1 MAIPF
6 LNNIDLSDNQLLN
19 AKLQITGTA
28 PAAEQGQIYFNSAA
42 GFLKPRVY
50 DGAAWLNILD
60 TTSVIS
66 GTYVSSTVTS
76 NVDLT
81 LDLSA
86 VDGTSTAASRFLTK
100 DNEWATIPFGDITAV
115 LAGTYINVDNSTGPE
130 PTINHDLTTRTDTA
144 SAASPGSAGTFTTVD
159 SVTTNTTGHITALN
173 LKTITLPTSDNY
185 VSWTLGGDSGTPQ
198 AISSGNTALFTGG
211 TKITT
216 AVAATDVLTITH
228 DAQAQTDTTSTA
240 APGYLGTFTAIDT
253 VSRDSTGH
261 VTGVNV
267 KTITIPASDDTT
279 YDLTTAPTGTAVRLT
294 DGVTPD
300 DVTISG
306 TTGRTAMSRINASEL
321 RVDLTDSVTIVDDLT
336 IGGIITQS
344 GSGST
349 TGVNNGAVS
358 ASANLLLTANNTAIK
373 VGMQVTG
380 TGIPTNITIATV
392 TDAKTFVLSGV
403 ITIADGIT
411 ITFEEVNSFAAPLD
425 MNNNRIHE
433 VKTGVLGTDG
443 VNLGQVELLV
453 AGVGV
458 FKGGY
463 NATTDPGV
471 APNII
476 SGTSNIA
483 LDQGDYFVV
492 THDGDITFSDITV
505 SVEVGDFIFA
515 AAAITAA
522 SDPAS
527 TEYIIVIAD
536 ANVAGAGATDGA
548 TQKGVSGFDSE
559 NFTVSSNGWVQL
571 KPLAN
576 PYGTSVTLTSG
587 VDAGGETTFTVD
599 VTALFGATASAANCK
614 AEVLRASD
622 LVTVYPE
629 VSRNGTG
636 DILFKFVPVVADSA
650 FKALITIV

>member
-1 MAIPF
+1 MAINF
-6 LNNIDLSDNQLLN
+6 LNTVDLNQNQLDHARIVN
-19 AKLQITGTA
+19 EAG
-28 PAAEQGQIYFNSAA
+28 NVAA
-42 GFLKPRVY
+42 GTGVAGQLYF
-50 DGAAWLNILD
+50 D
-60 TTSVIS
+60 TTADAGVGVLKVWTDQWVEVGGGVESLTNTS
-66 GTYVSSTVTS
+66 GTYVAFGTDNVSATGAVTLGT
-76 NVDLT
+76 VDLT
-81 LDLSA
+81 A
-86 VDGTSTAASRFLTK
+86 VDGTSVLATRFLSK
-100 DNEWATIPFGDITAV
+100 DNTWDVPAF
-115 LAGTYINVDNSTGPE
+115 
-130 PTINHDLTTRTDTA
+130 
-144 SAASPGSAGTFTTVD
+144 
-159 SVTTNTTGHITALN
+159 
-173 LKTITLPTSDNY
+173 DNY
-185 VSWTLGGDSGTPQ
+185 SGWILDGDSGIAQT
-198 AISSGNTALFTGG
+198 ISSGNTALFTGG

-216 AVAATDVLTITH
+216 SVAATDVLTITH

-279 YDLTTAPTGTAVRLT
+279 YDLITAPTGTAVRLT

-321 RVDLTDSVTIVDDLT
+321 RVDLTDDVTIINDLT
-336 IGGIITQS
+336 VGNNVTLTGG
-344 GSGST
+344 
-349 TGVNNGAVS
+349 
-358 ASANLLLTANNTAIK
+358 NLD
-373 VGMQVTG
+373 VTG
-380 TGIPTNITIATV
+380 TGSFTGEVTVPTATV
-392 TDAKTFVLSGV
+392 GTS
-403 ITIADGIT
+403 
-411 ITFEEVNSFAAPLD
+411 AP
-425 MNNNRIHE
+425 
-433 VKTGVLGTDG
+433 
-443 VNLGQVELLV
+443 NLAQVELLV

-458 FKGGY
+458 FQGSY
-463 NATTDPGV
+463 NAATNTPALEG
-471 APNII
+471 A
-476 SGTSNIA
+476 SNVA

-492 THDGDITFSDITV
+492 SVSGTFLG
-505 SVEVGDFIFA
+505 EALEPGDFIFA
-515 AAAITAA
+515 NNAIAANST
-522 SDPAS
+522 PALS
-527 TEYIIVIAD
+527 NYTVVQAD
-536 ANVAGAGATDGA
+536 DNIAGAGATDGA
-548 TQKGVSGFDSE
+548 TQKGVAGFDSE

>member
-1 MAIPF
+1 MAINF
-6 LNNIDLSDNQLLN
+6 LNTVDLNQNQLDHARIVN
-19 AKLQITGTA
+19 EAG
-28 PAAEQGQIYFNSAA
+28 NVAA
-42 GFLKPRVY
+42 GTGVAGQLYF
-50 DGAAWLNILD
+50 D
-60 TTSVIS
+60 TTADAGVGVLKVWTDQWVEVGGGVESLTNTS
-66 GTYVSSTVTS
+66 GTYVAFGTDNVSATGAVTLGT
-76 NVDLT
+76 VDLT
-81 LDLSA
+81 A
-86 VDGTSTAASRFLTK
+86 VDGTSVLATRFLSK
-100 DNEWATIPFGDITAV
+100 DNTWDVPAF
-115 LAGTYINVDNSTGPE
+115 
-130 PTINHDLTTRTDTA
+130 
-144 SAASPGSAGTFTTVD
+144 
-159 SVTTNTTGHITALN
+159 
-173 LKTITLPTSDNY
+173 DNY
-185 VSWTLGGDSGTPQ
+185 SGWILDGDSGIAQT
-198 AISSGNTALFTGG
+198 ISSGNTALFTGG

-216 AVAATDVLTITH
+216 SVAATDVLTITH
-228 DAQAQTDTTSTA
+228 NAQAQTDTTSTA

-294 DGVTPD
+294 GSDSTND

-306 TTGRTAMSRINASEL
+306 TAGRTAMSRISASEL
-321 RVDLTDSVTIVDDLT
+321 RVDLTDDVTIINDLT
-336 IGGIITQS
+336 VGNNVTLTGGD
-344 GSGST
+344 
-349 TGVNNGAVS
+349 
-358 ASANLLLTANNTAIK
+358 LD
-373 VGMQVTG
+373 VTG
-380 TGIPTNITIATV
+380 TGSFTGEVTVPTAT
-392 TDAKTFVLSGV
+392 TGTS
-403 ITIADGIT
+403 
-411 ITFEEVNSFAAPLD
+411 AP
-425 MNNNRIHE
+425 
-433 VKTGVLGTDG
+433 
-443 VNLGQVELLV
+443 NLAQVELLV

-458 FKGGY
+458 FQGGY

-471 APNII
+471 PII
-476 SGTSNIA
+476 SGASNIA

-492 THDGDITFSDITV
+492 THDGDITFSDTTV

-527 TEYIIVIAD
+527 TEYILVIAD

-650 FKALITIV
+650 FKALIKIV

>member
-185 VSWTLGGDSGTPQ
+185 VSWTLDGDSGTPQ
-198 AISSGNTALFTGG
+198 TISSGNTALFTGG

-216 AVAATDVLTITH
+216 SVAATDVLTITH

-279 YDLTTAPTGTAVRLT
+279 YDLTTALTGTAVRLT
-294 DGVTPD
+294 DGVTSD

-306 TTGRTAMSRINASEL
+306 TAGRTAMSRISASEL
-321 RVDLTDSVTIVDDLT
+321 RVDLTDDVTIINDLT
-336 IGGIITQS
+336 VGNNVTLTGGD
-344 GSGST
+344 
-349 TGVNNGAVS
+349 
-358 ASANLLLTANNTAIK
+358 LD
-373 VGMQVTG
+373 VTG
-380 TGIPTNITIATV
+380 TGSFTGEVTVPTAT
-392 TDAKTFVLSGV
+392 TGTS
-403 ITIADGIT
+403 
-411 ITFEEVNSFAAPLD
+411 AP
-425 MNNNRIHE
+425 
-433 VKTGVLGTDG
+433 
-443 VNLGQVELLV
+443 NLAQVELLV

-458 FKGGY
+458 FQGGY

-471 APNII
+471 PII
-476 SGTSNIA
+476 SGASNIA

-492 THDGDITFSDITV
+492 THDGDITFSDTTV

-527 TEYIIVIAD
+527 TEYILVIAD

>member
-28 PAAEQGQIYFNSAA
+28 PAAEQGQVYFNSAA

-185 VSWTLGGDSGTPQ
+185 VSWTLGGNSGTPQ
-198 AISSGNTALFTGG
+198 TISSGNTALFTGG

-267 KTITIPASDDTT
+267 KTITIPAAEAYTF
-279 YDLTTAPTGTAVRLT
+279 
-294 DGVTPD
+294 
-300 DVTISG
+300 DVTGDSGTDQTIDSGDTLDIAGGTNISTVVGATDTVTVNLDDSISLLGSLTVG
-306 TTGRTAMSRINASEL
+306 TTGDFTGQ
-321 RVDLTDSVTIVDDLT
+321 VTIPQVPANDTDAASKHYVDQAVTGALSYQGAYNAATNTPDLDSSPSSA
-336 IGGIITQS
+336 IK
-344 GSGST
+344 
-349 TGVNNGAVS
+349 TGWTYTVTVEGLFFTEQVRVGDV
-358 ASANLLLTANNTAIK
+358 LIANNNAPTTLAEWTTVQNNIDLASLTTVGIGNVNAGAAMDVAYSNGTA
-373 VGMQVTG
+373 
-380 TGIPTNITIATV
+380 
-392 TDAKTFVLSGV
+392 
-403 ITIADGIT
+403 
-411 ITFEEVNSFAAPLD
+411 
-425 MNNNRIHE
+425 
-433 VKTGVLGTDG
+433 
-443 VNLGQVELLV
+443 
-453 AGVGV
+453 
-458 FKGGY
+458 
-463 NATTDPGV
+463 
-471 APNII
+471 
-476 SGTSNIA
+476 
-483 LDQGDYFVV
+483 
-492 THDGDITFSDITV
+492 TV
-505 SVEVGDFIFA
+505 SVEDSSATNKGAVIVSAGTGISVAYVAGEATVTNTETNSSNTYAVTITDTATITHNLGSKDVIIQLYDVTTNETVYADVERVNTAPYDTATITFA
-515 AAAITAA
+515 ATPTN
-522 SDPAS
+522 S
-527 TEYIIVIAD
+527 VR
-536 ANVAGAGATDGA
+536 VL
-548 TQKGVSGFDSE
+548 
-559 NFTVSSNGWVQL
+559 VQL
-571 KPLAN
+571 I
-576 PYGTSVTLTSG
+576 G
-587 VDAGGETTFTVD
+587 
-599 VTALFGATASAANCK
+599 
-614 AEVLRASD
+614 
-622 LVTVYPE
+622 
-629 VSRNGTG
+629 
-636 DILFKFVPVVADSA
+636 
-650 FKALITIV
+650 

>member
-1 MAIPF
+1 MAINF
-6 LNNIDLSDNQLLN
+6 LNTVDLNQNQLDHARIVN
-19 AKLQITGTA
+19 EAG
-28 PAAEQGQIYFNSAA
+28 NVAA
-42 GFLKPRVY
+42 GTGVAGQLYF
-50 DGAAWLNILD
+50 D
-60 TTSVIS
+60 TTADAGVGVLKVWTDQWVEVGGGVESLTNTS
-66 GTYVSSTVTS
+66 GTYVAFGTDNVSATGAVTLGT
-76 NVDLT
+76 VDLT
-81 LDLSA
+81 A
-86 VDGTSTAASRFLTK
+86 VDGTSVLATRFLSK
-100 DNEWATIPFGDITAV
+100 DNTWDVPAF
-115 LAGTYINVDNSTGPE
+115 
-130 PTINHDLTTRTDTA
+130 
-144 SAASPGSAGTFTTVD
+144 
-159 SVTTNTTGHITALN
+159 
-173 LKTITLPTSDNY
+173 DNY
-185 VSWTLGGDSGTPQ
+185 SGWILDGDSGIAQT
-198 AISSGNTALFTGG
+198 ISSGNTALFTGG

-216 AVAATDVLTITH
+216 SVAATDVLTITH
-228 DAQAQTDTTSTA
+228 NAQAQTDTTSTA

-294 DGVTPD
+294 GSDSTND

-306 TTGRTAMSRINASEL
+306 TAGRTAMSRINASEL
-321 RVDLTDSVTIVDDLT
+321 RVDLTDDVTIINDLT
-336 IGGIITQS
+336 VGNNVTLTGG
-344 GSGST
+344 
-349 TGVNNGAVS
+349 
-358 ASANLLLTANNTAIK
+358 NLD
-373 VGMQVTG
+373 VTG
-380 TGIPTNITIATV
+380 TGSFTGEVTVPTAT
-392 TDAKTFVLSGV
+392 TGTS
-403 ITIADGIT
+403 
-411 ITFEEVNSFAAPLD
+411 AP
-425 MNNNRIHE
+425 
-433 VKTGVLGTDG
+433 
-443 VNLGQVELLV
+443 NLAQVELLV

-458 FKGGY
+458 FQGGY

-471 APNII
+471 PII
-476 SGTSNIA
+476 SGASNIA

-492 THDGDITFSDITV
+492 THDGDITFSDTTV

-527 TEYIIVIAD
+527 TEYILVIAD

>member
-185 VSWTLGGDSGTPQ
+185 VSWTLDGDSGTPQ
-198 AISSGNTALFTGG
+198 TISSGNTALFTGG

-216 AVAATDVLTITH
+216 SVAATDVLTITH

-279 YDLTTAPTGTAVRLT
+279 YDLTTALTGTAVRLT

-306 TTGRTAMSRINASEL
+306 TAGRTAMSRINASEL
-321 RVDLTDSVTIVDDLT
+321 RVDLTDDVTIVNDLT
-336 IGGIITQS
+336 VGNNVTLTGG
-344 GSGST
+344 
-349 TGVNNGAVS
+349 
-358 ASANLLLTANNTAIK
+358 NLD
-373 VGMQVTG
+373 VTG
-380 TGIPTNITIATV
+380 TGSFTGQVTIPQVPTADTDAASKHYVDQAVTGALSYQGAYNAATNTPDLDSSPSSDIKTGWTYTV
-392 TDAKTFVLSGV
+392 TVEGLFFTEQVRVGDVL
-403 ITIADGIT
+403 IA
-411 ITFEEVNSFAAPLD
+411 
-425 MNNNRIHE
+425 NNNAPTTLAEWTTVQNNIDLASL
-433 VKTGVLGTDG
+433 TT
-443 VNLGQVELLV
+443 
-453 AGVGV
+453 VGI
-458 FKGGY
+458 G
-463 NATTDPGV
+463 NV
-471 APNII
+471 APGEAMNVAY
-476 SGTSNIA
+476 SNGTA
-483 LDQGDYFVV
+483 
-492 THDGDITFSDITV
+492 TV
-505 SVEVGDFIFA
+505 SVEKSSATNMGAVIVKGTDPINVSYDTSGNATVGIEDSA
-515 AAAITAA
+515 AAQKGAVIVSAGTGISVAYVAGEATVTNTETNSDNSFSGTIGDGSLTSLPITADTHGLG
-522 SDPAS
+522 S
-527 TEYIIVIAD
+527 
-536 ANVAGAGATDGA
+536 
-548 TQKGVSGFDSE
+548 
-559 NFTVSSNGWVQL
+559 VSSSFMIQL
-571 KPLAN
+571 VEV
-576 PYGTSVTLTSG
+576 SS
-587 VDAGGETTFTVD
+587 GETVYAD
-599 VTALFGATASAANCK
+599 VTRGASG
-614 AEVLRASD
+614 
-622 LVTVYPE
+622 LVTI
-629 VSRNGTG
+629 
-636 DILFKFVPVVADSA
+636 DFAVAPA
-650 FKALITIV
+650 TNAIRVLIQKIG

>member
-185 VSWTLGGDSGTPQ
+185 VSWTLDGDSGTPQ
-198 AISSGNTALFTGG
+198 TISSGNTALFTGG

-216 AVAATDVLTITH
+216 SVAATDVLTITH

-294 DGVTPD
+294 GSDSTND

-306 TTGRTAMSRINASEL
+306 TAGRTAMSRINASEL
-321 RVDLTDSVTIVDDLT
+321 RVDLTDDVTIINDLT
-336 IGGIITQS
+336 VGNNVTLTGG
-344 GSGST
+344 
-349 TGVNNGAVS
+349 
-358 ASANLLLTANNTAIK
+358 NLD
-373 VGMQVTG
+373 VTG
-380 TGIPTNITIATV
+380 TGSFTGEVTVPTAT
-392 TDAKTFVLSGV
+392 TGTS
-403 ITIADGIT
+403 
-411 ITFEEVNSFAAPLD
+411 APNLD
-425 MNNNRIHE
+425 H
-433 VKTGVLGTDG
+433 
-443 VNLGQVELLV
+443 VELLV

-458 FKGGY
+458 FQGSY
-463 NATTDPGV
+463 NAATNTPALEG
-471 APNII
+471 A
-476 SGTSNIA
+476 SNVA

-492 THDGDITFSDITV
+492 SVSGTFLG
-505 SVEVGDFIFA
+505 EALEPGDFIFA
-515 AAAITAA
+515 NNAIAANST
-522 SDPAS
+522 PALS
-527 TEYIIVIAD
+527 NYTVVQAD
-536 ANVAGAGATDGA
+536 DNIAGAGATDGA
-548 TQKGVSGFDSE
+548 TQKGVAGFDSAT
-559 NFTVSSNGWVQL
+559 FDVSANGWVQL

-576 PYGTSVTLTSG
+576 PYGASVTLTSG

>member
-28 PAAEQGQIYFNSAA
+28 PAAEQGQVYFNSAA

-115 LAGTYINVDNSTGPE
+115 LAGTYINIDNSTGPE
-130 PTINHDLTTRTDTA
+130 PTVNHDLTTRTDTA
-144 SAASPGSAGTFTTVD
+144 SAASPGSAGTFTTID

-173 LKTITLPTSDNY
+173 LKTITLPLSDAYTSWNL
-185 VSWTLGGDSGTPQ
+185 SGDSGTLQ
-198 AISSGNTALFTGG
+198 TILSGNTALFTGG

-279 YDLTTAPTGTAVRLT
+279 YNLTTAPTGTAVRLT

-306 TTGRTAMSRINASEL
+306 TAGRTAMSRINASEL
-321 RVDLTDSVTIVDDLT
+321 RVDLTDDVTIVNDLT
-336 IGGIITQS
+336 VGNNVTLTGG
-344 GSGST
+344 
-349 TGVNNGAVS
+349 
-358 ASANLLLTANNTAIK
+358 NLD
-373 VGMQVTG
+373 VTG
-380 TGIPTNITIATV
+380 TGSFTGQVTIPQVPTADTDAASKHYVDQAVTGALSYQGAYNAATNTPDLDSSPSSDIKTGWTYTV
-392 TDAKTFVLSGV
+392 TVEGLFFTEQVRVGDVL
-403 ITIADGIT
+403 IA
-411 ITFEEVNSFAAPLD
+411 
-425 MNNNRIHE
+425 NNNAPTTLAEWTTVQNNIDLASL
-433 VKTGVLGTDG
+433 TT
-443 VNLGQVELLV
+443 
-453 AGVGV
+453 VGI
-458 FKGGY
+458 G
-463 NATTDPGV
+463 NV
-471 APNII
+471 APGEAMNVAY
-476 SGTSNIA
+476 SNGTA
-483 LDQGDYFVV
+483 
-492 THDGDITFSDITV
+492 TV
-505 SVEVGDFIFA
+505 SVEKSSATNMGAVIVKGTDPINVSYDTSGNATVGIEDSAAAQKGAVIVSAGTGISVAYVAGEATVTNTETNSSNTYAVTITDTATITHSLGTKDVIIQLYDVTTNETVYADVERGSTSEATITFA
-515 AAAITAA
+515 ATPTN
-522 SDPAS
+522 S
-527 TEYIIVIAD
+527 VR
-536 ANVAGAGATDGA
+536 VLV
-548 TQKGVSGFDSE
+548 QKIG
-559 NFTVSSNGWVQL
+559 
-571 KPLAN
+571 
-576 PYGTSVTLTSG
+576 
-587 VDAGGETTFTVD
+587 
-599 VTALFGATASAANCK
+599 
-614 AEVLRASD
+614 
-622 LVTVYPE
+622 
-629 VSRNGTG
+629 
-636 DILFKFVPVVADSA
+636 
-650 FKALITIV
+650 